1 MGREGFEYLLG
12 FHAAP
17 MFRGLKGGSLLSFRK
32 SRFRDFDRLLASYE
46 PCFRCKGISV
56 FRVAEGEEYVL
67 LLFYRRHVLERNL
80 KRGLARKILKQCGYR
95 DEDTLDQM
103 LARLQA
109 RMRLQKTFPHEVG
122 LFLDYPPEDVEGFIT
137 HRGRKFCC
145 SGYWKVYANEAQTRK
160 LFERYTD
167 CTQKFCQQLERG
179 ASFQELILAV

>member
-32 SRFRDFDRLLASYE
+32 SRFRDFDRLLASYG

-160 LFERYTD
+160 LFV
-167 CTQKFCQQLERG
+167 
-179 ASFQELILAV
+179 ILAV

>member
-56 FRVAEGEEYVL
+56 FRVTEGEEYVL

-80 KRGLARKILKQCGYR
+80 KRGLARKILQQCGYR
-95 DEDTLDQM
+95 EEDTLDQM

-109 RMRLQKTFPHEVG
+109 RMRLQKHSRMRSDCFSIIRRRMWKASLRIAGESSAAAVT
-122 LFLDYPPEDVEGFIT
+122 
-137 HRGRKFCC
+137 GRCMPMRRRPG
-145 SGYWKVYANEAQTRK
+145 SSLSSIPTVR
-160 LFERYTD
+160 R
-167 CTQKFCQQLERG
+167 
-179 ASFQELILAV
+179 SFVSSWSAVRVFRN